1 MAYIDCYNASQDAT
15 LNQRVRVAMML
26 AAQASATTT
35 TSTMAETALIAK
47 VMGAVDEFA
56 NLFTVYT
63 TAVSG
68 MTSAS
73 TDAEILTAVGDAW
86 TNFAGN
92 V

>member
-26 AAQASATTT
+26 AAQAIATTT

-56 NLFTVYT
+56 NLFTVCV
-63 TAVSG
+63 TANG
-68 MTSAS
+68 ITLTS
-73 TDAEILTAVGDAW
+73 TDAEILTAVQDAW
-86 TNFAGN
+86 TTFAA
-92 V
+92 VI